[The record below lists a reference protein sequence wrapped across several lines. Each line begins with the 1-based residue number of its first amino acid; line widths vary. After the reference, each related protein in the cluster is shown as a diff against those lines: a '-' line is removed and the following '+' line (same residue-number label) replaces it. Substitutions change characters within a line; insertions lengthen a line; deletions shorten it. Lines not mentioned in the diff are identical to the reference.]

1 MDTQHGTLH
10 TLARHL
16 VLALRPLKAAVADL
30 SAFRTFLYRLGWEVT
45 SLPPEYTA
53 LAAKVDRALTAL
65 EGLGDDPTPLQI
77 FDVLKEVKSLLGDD
91 PTPLQIFDVLK
102 EVKSLYTALNDIASA
117 PEGVDAAEFLPEIGR
132 SLFELLL
139 ADYLNE
145 AFPSVHSALL
155 ALDILNQR
163 YLEETDRR
171 PGVLLTRFQWAEI
184 PRVITDPGS
193 IPTRVYGWGTDDV
206 DFHRLAGHLL
216 EIFVAADW
224 PAYIGRVDS
233 ELGGGFKEVPDDVS
247 TSIDWELKIPVLVDN
262 IGGEEVEV
270 GLALLELP
278 AQGGK
283 PAGLILQPLAPA
295 AIGTD
300 FKITDELRLQ
310 LRAGSDVAKRFG
322 VLLRPGDIAVKF
334 PLQEGAALPAAGFGA
349 TLRYAPPS
357 PALLLGAA
365 GKSRLEFK
373 GAATSFALD
382 IPAGQAELRIE
393 AALEDLKL
401 VIAAADVD
409 GFLGELFGGK
419 DVTVPLP
426 LSVRWSNRTGIG
438 FVGGTG
444 FEVSLPGNLRIG
456 PLTLQQIQ
464 LALRSTLASGQAPD
478 LILEAGASL
487 GGQIGPVGVAVDNVG
502 LRLASSFT
510 DGNAGP
516 FDIALGLKPPSGA
529 GLVIEAPTVVGG
541 GFLRF
546 DPQKQEYGGMLEL
559 VVAER
564 IAVKATGLLVTRL
577 PDGRRGY
584 SLLVMAAGRP
594 AGLLATGDDHGPGLP
609 AGAAAAG
616 VPADRDRGA
625 AGGQPHLRRSGAARG
640 AEEPH
645 AGAGDVPG
653 GPGAQRASGR
663 ERPEP
668 GLPARRWP
676 SPLRSH
682 GADRVGRADA
692 DHGRS
697 GGGAGVRRAAAAA
710 ASGAGA
716 GDSAQ
721 TGARAGAAADGRP
734 RGARLRSGHGG
745 TGCDALRFAAA

>member
-1 MDTQHGTLH
+1 MDTQLGTLH

-16 VLALRPLKAAVADL
+16 VLALQPLKAAVADL

-77 FDVLKEVKSLLGDD
+77 FDVLKEVKSL
-91 PTPLQIFDVLK
+91 
-102 EVKSLYTALNDIASA
+102 YTALNGIASA

-322 VLLRPGDIAVKF
+322 VLLRPGDISVKF

-373 GAATSFALD
+373 GATTSFALD

-584 SLLVMAAGRP
+584 SLLVMITAQGFQPVPLPLGFRLTGIG
-594 AGLLATGDDHGPGLP
+594 GLLAVNRTFDE
-609 AGAAAAG
+609 AA
-616 VPADRDRGA
+616 
-625 AGGQPHLRRSGAARG
+625 LRASSGA
-640 AEEPH
+640 
-645 AGAGDVPG
+645 
-653 GPGAQRASGR
+653 
-663 ERPEP
+663 
-668 GLPARRWP
+668 RR
-676 SPLRSH
+676 H
-682 GADRVGRADA
+682 
-692 DHGRS
+692 
-697 GGGAGVRRAAAAA
+697 
-710 ASGAGA
+710 
-716 GDSAQ
+716 
-721 TGARAGAAADGRP
+721 
-734 RGARLRSGHGG
+734 
-745 TGCDALRFAAA
+745 